1 MVVYR
6 FVFSRTENKS
16 QKNLF
21 TVKQI
26 SRSVLRFEENWRS
39 DSLEVDIKTNKYFMF
54 VLYRERQQAKNG
66 TRTSASDDDSE
77 RVTQETQK
85 ALSLR

>member
-26 SRSVLRFEENWRS
+26 SRSVLRFEENWRT

-66 TRTSASDDDSE
+66 TRTSAGMT
-77 RVTQETQK
+77 VK
-85 ALSLR
+85 V

>member
-26 SRSVLRFEENWRS
+26 SRSVLRFEENWRT

-66 TRTSASDDDSE
+66 TRTSASDDDSK

>member
-26 SRSVLRFEENWRS
+26 SRSVLRFEENWRT

>member
-26 SRSVLRFEENWRS
+26 SRSVLRFQENWRT

-66 TRTSASDDDSE
+66 TRTSAGDDSE
-77 RVTQETQK
+77 SVTQETQK

>member
-26 SRSVLRFEENWRS
+26 SRSVLRFEENWRT

-77 RVTQETQK
+77 RVTQETRK